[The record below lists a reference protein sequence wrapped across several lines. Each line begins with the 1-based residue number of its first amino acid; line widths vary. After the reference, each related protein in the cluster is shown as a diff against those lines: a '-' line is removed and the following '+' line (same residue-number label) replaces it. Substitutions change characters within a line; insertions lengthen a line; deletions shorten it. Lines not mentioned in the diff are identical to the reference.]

1 MYVQFCNEAKTCAY
15 WLVNQTLW
23 YETETRTRHFIF
35 SPRRDR
41 DLSTFPRDR
50 DIWKLCLETEI
61 SRPRLHPWIS
71 PGESQ
76 RHGGTRQLHTLPT
89 VLSSK
94 RRKKLHAPDDGWNPA
109 IFLVLLGGSKANR
122 GINTNGPSGCQHTWS
137 LVPPPP
143 SYPTFLHWMLL
154 LLQLS
159 QLNLSWLEKGLS
171 YAGFAGLHTLSLGYD
186 YNKIILQIQPIY
198 NLSMCIL
205 LLLHPF
211 NGLFSRTT
219 WISRH

>member
-1 MYVQFCNEAKTCAY
+1 MVRDRD
-15 WLVNQTLW
+15 
-23 YETETRTRHFIF
+23 ETETFDFQSETRSRPSHV
-35 SPRRDR
+35 STRPRH
-41 DLSTFPRDR
+41 LETMSRDR
-50 DIWKLCLETEI
+50 DIKTETTSLNKLRWEPEAWRHKTAA
-61 SRPRLHPWIS
+61 HP
-71 PGESQ
+71 PHCVEQ
-76 RHGGTRQLHTLPT
+76 Q
-89 VLSSK
+89 K
-94 RRKKLHAPDDGWNPA
+94 KKKLHAPDDGWNPA

-122 GINTNGPSGCQHTWS
+122 GINTNGPTGCQHTWS

-143 SYPTFLHWMLL
+143 SYPTFLHWMLF

-159 QLNLSWLEKGLS
+159 QLNLSWLEQALS
-171 YAGFAGLHTLSLGYD
+171 YAGFSGLHTLSLGYD
-186 YNKIILQIQPIY
+186 YNKIIFQIQPIY